1 MCNQQPLRRR
11 GRGRQR
17 GHLDQPNR
25 GRSAWKVFNVDSI
38 SGLSGASCTDVTTL
52 LCVAVD
58 GPAGGGN
65 VVTSTNPTGG
75 ASAWTLSNV
84 DGTNNLSGV
93 SCPSSSLC
101 VGVDGVGNVVTSTS
115 PTTGAWAVTNVDG
128 SAVLSG
134 VSCTD
139 VPTLLCVAVDQAG
152 DVITSTSP
160 ESGPWS
166 ASNIDSFPL
175 EAVSC
180 PSAGLCVAVD
190 QAGEMVTS
198 TNPTGGS
205 PAWTP
210 NFVSGAGFMTS
221 VSCTTTPKLA
231 CVAVDG
237 AGNVITSSNPT
248 GGSSAWTVT
257 NVDSINNGLDGV
269 SCPSSSFCVAVDF
282 AGNVVTGLSSG
293 TNSISVTSPTSGASW
308 ARGSSHAITW
318 SSTGESW
325 SPREDPTPEGRK
337 APENDREIGVT
348 ATAGTY
354 RGRSS
359 VPPPNITQVK
369 IISTTT
375 SSSFGISG
383 DFSIT

>member
-1 MCNQQPLRRR
+1 
-11 GRGRQR
+11 
-17 GHLDQPNR
+17 
-25 GRSAWKVFNVDSI
+25 
-38 SGLSGASCTDVTTL
+38 
-52 LCVAVD
+52 
-58 GPAGGGN
+58 
-65 VVTSTNPTGG
+65 
-75 ASAWTLSNV
+75 
-84 DGTNNLSGV
+84 
-93 SCPSSSLC
+93 
-101 VGVDGVGNVVTSTS
+101 VDGVGNVVTSTS
-115 PTTGAWAVTNVDG
+115 PTTGAWTVTNVDG
-128 SAVLSG
+128 STVLSG

-160 ESGPWS
+160 ASGPWS

-175 EAVSC
+175 DAVSC

-237 AGNVITSSNPT
+237 DGNVITSSNPT
-248 GGSSAWTVT
+248 GGSSAWTVA

-282 AGNVVTGLSSG
+282 AGNVVTGSSSG
-293 TNSISVTSPTSGASW
+293 TNSITITSPASGASW

-318 SSTGESW
+318 SSTG
-325 SPREDPTPEGRK
+325 SPGAHVKIQLLK
-337 APENDREIGVT
+337 AGKLLTTIVKSVLT
-348 ATAGTY
+348 TAGTY
-354 RGRSS
+354 TWKISATLAAA
-359 VPPPNITQVK
+359 NTYQVK
-369 IISTTT
+369 IISTTI